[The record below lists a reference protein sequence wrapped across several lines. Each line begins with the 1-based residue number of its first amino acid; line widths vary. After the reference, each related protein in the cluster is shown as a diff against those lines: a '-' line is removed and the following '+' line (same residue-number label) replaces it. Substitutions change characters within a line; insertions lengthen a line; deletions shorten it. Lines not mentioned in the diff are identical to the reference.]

1 MQLKGNIRELEN
13 VLTRILFYSSGTTLD
28 KRILVDVDIT
38 YEPNDNAIN
47 YNDNTD
53 SKILPIWKI
62 EKMAIENA
70 FKIHR
75 RNLSKVAT
83 ALEISRSS
91 LYRKLKKY
99 GLEN

>member
-1 MQLKGNIRELEN
+1 M
-13 VLTRILFYSSGTTLD
+13 
-28 KRILVDVDIT
+28 VDVDIAYDT
-38 YEPNDNAIN
+38 A
-47 YNDNTD
+47 DNTIHSD
-53 SKILPIWKI
+53 DTTEGKILPIWKI
-62 EKMAIENA
+62 EKTAIENA